1 MHSTGKLKR
10 AAATTLIA
18 LFVLSCVPRAHAYH
32 DHIRK
37 SSRRPSN
44 LANNSLNAVLDFD
57 ADARQDRI
65 TLQSNGYNRTIQIRF
80 GNARKAELQFR
91 ARTFDSGSLVT
102 RDIDRDG
109 DFDLVWLAA
118 SDRKNAVVWINDGD
132 GNFEAVSDNS
142 EYTSELDDLFNSN
155 DPSGNPKVKRGRKSS
170 VLASASFHDVGLPLL
185 SQFQNRSATVVPVSC
200 PERPIIASQFSS
212 YLRKRG
218 PPVFSS

>member
-1 MHSTGKLKR
+1 MHYTGKLKR
-10 AAATTLIA
+10 AAAATLIA
-18 LFVLSCVPRAHAYH
+18 LFLLSCVPRAYAYH
-32 DHIRK
+32 DHLRK

-44 LANNSLNAVLDFD
+44 LANNSGNAVCDFD
-57 ADARQDRI
+57 ADVRQDRI
-65 TLQSNGYNRTIQIRF
+65 RLQSNGYNKTIQIRF
-80 GNARKAELQFR
+80 GNARKLELQFS

-109 DFDLVWLAA
+109 DVDLVWLAA

-142 EYTSELDDLFNSN
+142 AYTSELDDLFNSN
-155 DPSGNPKVKRGRKSS
+155 DPSGNPNVKRGRKSS

-185 SQFQNRSATVVPVSC
+185 IQIQDRSATVVPVSC
-200 PERPIIASQFSS
+200 PERPIIEWQVSS

-218 PPVFSS
+218 PPVLPS

>member
-1 MHSTGKLKR
+1 MHPTGKLKR

-44 LANNSLNAVLDFD
+44 SANNSLNAVFDFD
-57 ADARQDRI
+57 ADARRDRI
-65 TLQSNGYNRTIQIRF
+65 TLQSNGYNKRIQIRS
-80 GNARKAELQFR
+80 GNARKSELQFR
-91 ARTFDSGSLVT
+91 ARTFDWGSLVT

-118 SDRKNAVVWINDGD
+118 SDRKNALVWINDGD

-142 EYTSELDDLFNSN
+142 AYTSELDDLFNSN

-185 SQFQNRSATVVPVSC
+185 SQFQNRSVTLVPVSC
-200 PERPIIASQFSS
+200 PERPIIESQFSS

-218 PPVFSS
+218 PPVFPV